1 MGTFVGQCQQR
12 HPGCDAHASV
22 ILAGGSPHF
31 CTIAASVSKRIS
43 YDGSPA
49 CVAGRAAGLAVVVSL
64 KWSALVARVVARE
77 TEGGREVCW
86 RGGVGRERV
95 GDAHVG
101 DRLVHRARQAVRET
115 LLRRWVGRVRVGNAL
130 VGQRLQPQPRSS
142 VSHLPY
148 RGARLRSLS
157 DMARLGVSL
166 VTPIFAAIVVSLQ
179 GSVGG
184 RTAVAMP
191 KAALDAAMAAARSGD
206 LRRLLPHLIFT
217 NGRHCALNDHAAADA
232 LRLWASCADVAPA
245 ASGRPAPM

>member
-22 ILAGGSPHF
+22 ISAGGSPHF

-101 DRLVHRARQAVRET
+101 DLAWCIELDRPSARRCCAAG
-115 LLRRWVGRVRVGNAL
+115 LAAYASAMPL
-130 VGQRLQPQPRSS
+130 S
-142 VSHLPY
+142 VS
-148 RGARLRSLS
+148 AFSLS
-157 DMARLGVSL
+157 RE
-166 VTPIFAAIVVSLQ
+166 
-179 GSVGG
+179 
-184 RTAVAMP
+184 AV
-191 KAALDAAMAAARSGD
+191 
-206 LRRLLPHLIFT
+206 
-217 NGRHCALNDHAAADA
+217 
-232 LRLWASCADVAPA
+232 
-245 ASGRPAPM
+245 

>member
-22 ILAGGSPHF
+22 ISAGGSPHF

-115 LLRRWVGRVRVGNAL
+115 LLRRWVGRVHVGNAL

-157 DMARLGVSL
+157 DMARLG
-166 VTPIFAAIVVSLQ
+166 
-179 GSVGG
+179 G
-184 RTAVAMP
+184 
-191 KAALDAAMAAARSGD
+191 
-206 LRRLLPHLIFT
+206 
-217 NGRHCALNDHAAADA
+217 
-232 LRLWASCADVAPA
+232 
-245 ASGRPAPM
+245 